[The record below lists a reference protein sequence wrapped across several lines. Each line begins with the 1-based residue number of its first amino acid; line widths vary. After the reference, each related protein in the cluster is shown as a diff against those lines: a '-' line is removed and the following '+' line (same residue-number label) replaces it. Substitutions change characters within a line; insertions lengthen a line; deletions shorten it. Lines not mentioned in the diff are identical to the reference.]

1 MSENIFYTTAAK
13 YWANV
18 PATIDGVLGGYAHI
32 SDIDIKGSKAFLND
46 ILALK
51 NAPGTKLALDCG
63 AGIGRITQNL
73 LITLF
78 DKVDLVEQE
87 ARFLS
92 AAKKRIGE
100 NNERLGSLY
109 HAGLQNFT
117 PQKKYDVIWCQ
128 WVLSHLDDFDLIAF
142 LKRCKR
148 ALNTNGVIIV
158 KENITSGE
166 EIEYDDEDSSV
177 ARPYKLMQLIFQEA
191 QLDVIKEDLQ
201 YGFPDSIYKVY
212 SFALVP
218 NELEKRTFVLT
229 L

>member
-1 MSENIFYTTAAK
+1 MSENIFYTKAAK

-18 PATIDGVLGGYAHI
+18 PATIAGVLGGYEHI

-63 AGIGRITQNL
+63 AGIGRIAQNL
-73 LITLF
+73 LIPLF
-78 DKVDLVEQE
+78 DEVDLVEQE
-87 ARFLS
+87 ERFLS
-92 AAKKRIGE
+92 AAEKRIGE
-100 NNERLGSLY
+100 TNKRLGSLY
-109 HAGLQNFT
+109 NVGLQNFT

-128 WVLSHLDDFDLIAF
+128 WVLGHLNDFDLIAF
-142 LKRCKR
+142 LERCKK

-158 KENITSGE
+158 KENITSSE

-191 QLDVIKEDLQ
+191 QLDVIKEDVQ
-201 YGFPDSIYKVY
+201 DGFPEDIYKVY
-212 SFALVP
+212 SFALIP

-229 L
+229 I

>member
-1 MSENIFYTTAAK
+1 MSGNIFYTKAAK

-63 AGIGRITQNL
+63 AGIGRIAQNL
-73 LITLF
+73 LIPRF
-78 DKVDLVEQE
+78 GKVDLVEQE
-87 ARFLS
+87 ERFLA
-92 AAKKRIGE
+92 AAKKRISE
-100 NNERLGSLY
+100 TNERLGSLY
-109 HAGLQNFT
+109 NIGLQNFI

-128 WVLSHLDDFDLIAF
+128 WVLGHLDDFDLIAF

-158 KENITSGE
+158 KENITSTE
-166 EIEYDDEDSSV
+166 EIEYDEEDSSV
-177 ARPYKLMQLIFQEA
+177 ARPYKLMQLIFNEA
-191 QLDVIKEDLQ
+191 QLNVIKEDEQ
-201 YGFPDSIYKVY
+201 DGFPSDIYKVY

-218 NELEKRTFVLT
+218 SELENRPFVLT